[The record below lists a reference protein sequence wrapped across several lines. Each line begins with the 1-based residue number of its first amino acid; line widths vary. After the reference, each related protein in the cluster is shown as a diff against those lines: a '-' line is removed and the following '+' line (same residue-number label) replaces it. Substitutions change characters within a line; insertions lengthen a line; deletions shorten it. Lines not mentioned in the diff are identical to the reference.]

1 MLPHAPWVPM
11 ATWVMSFLYGSQ
23 KYEFELPYLA
33 SCWTGTSANSIFLRE
48 APGFGQACR
57 NFGLESS
64 ARSCP
69 GAAGTS
75 LHLPAGTALHPLPTH
90 PAARR
95 RFAFSFFFFFF
106 FVPTEH
112 S

>member
-48 APGFGQACR
+48 APGFGLGLHELRVREQRAQLPRRRRHLTPPACR
-57 NFGLESS
+57 HRVKGHSLPV
-64 ARSCP
+64 P
-69 GAAGTS
+69 G
-75 LHLPAGTALHPLPTH
+75 
-90 PAARR
+90 
-95 RFAFSFFFFFF
+95 
-106 FVPTEH
+106 E
-112 S
+112 